1 MKNISEHIKQLTPYE
16 YELLNTICDHSDIK
30 MRDLLSQKRYGK
42 LMNARKIACLM
53 LKRKGYIYKNIGE
66 VICYVPKDHST
77 IIYRVRRA
85 KSHYDLE
92 PDFRDMVDKVS
103 NSLMEYKTKISLAR
117 V

>member
-16 YELLNTICDHSDIK
+16 YELLNTIC
-30 MRDLLSQKRYGK
+30 
-42 LMNARKIACLM
+42 
-53 LKRKGYIYKNIGE
+53 
-66 VICYVPKDHST
+66 DHST

-103 NSLMEYKTKISLAR
+103 NSLMEYKTKISLAK

>member
-1 MKNISEHIKQLTPYE
+1 MATIDSYSTPIEITDNSSRIAKATFTLNI
-16 YELLNTICDHSDIK
+16 
-30 MRDLLSQKRYGK
+30 
-42 LMNARKIACLM
+42 
-53 LKRKGYIYKNIGE
+53 KGYIYKNIGE

-103 NSLMEYKTKISLAR
+103 NSLMEYKTKISLAK